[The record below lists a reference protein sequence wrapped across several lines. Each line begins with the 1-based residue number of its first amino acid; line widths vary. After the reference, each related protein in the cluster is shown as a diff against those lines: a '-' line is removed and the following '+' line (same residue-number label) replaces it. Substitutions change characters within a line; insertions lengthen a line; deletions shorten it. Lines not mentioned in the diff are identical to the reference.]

1 MPTYDYVCRACEHRF
16 EHFQSMQD
24 PVLRK
29 CPECGR
35 LKLERLIGAGAG
47 ILFKGSGFYE
57 TDYKRKSPPAAG
69 GDGAAPGA
77 AAAKGDG
84 APQSDGSGKGDR
96 AGKGD
101 GGKGE
106 RAGKGD
112 GAGQSD
118 GTSSTSH
125 TPPGGGSKDGAKAPD
140 AKGSGPAAGSPGAP
154 RPGRRSKDT

>member
-16 EHFQSMQD
+16 EHFQSMQE
-24 PVLRK
+24 PLLRK

-69 GDGAAPGA
+69 GDGATPGA

-101 GGKGE
+101 G
-106 RAGKGD
+106 
-112 GAGQSD
+112 AGQPD
-118 GTSSTSH
+118 GTSASSS

-140 AKGSGPAAGSPGAP
+140 AKGSGPAAGSRGAP